1 MANSFRLSITSA
13 ILQSVIVVLSILT
26 IGKAAEPT
34 GPRSDCAP
42 SVAYQPA
49 CDTDKGLAGS
59 DIKAMSSPPTERAF
73 VMLKPDAVQR
83 GLVSTIVDRLER
95 KGFQL
100 VAMKMVQADRNT
112 LEQHYQGWASTVTLV
127 KVAKEF
133 CTHDGILLKFKHIS
147 VLNGIFDD

>member
-1 MANSFRLSITSA
+1 
-13 ILQSVIVVLSILT
+13 
-26 IGKAAEPT
+26 
-34 GPRSDCAP
+34 
-42 SVAYQPA
+42 
-49 CDTDKGLAGS
+49 
-59 DIKAMSSPPTERAF
+59 MSSPPTERAF

-83 GLVSTIVDRLER
+83 GLVSTIIDRLER

-133 CTHDGILLKFKHIS
+133 LYPRRYIIKIKTYLCIKWYF
-147 VLNGIFDD
+147 